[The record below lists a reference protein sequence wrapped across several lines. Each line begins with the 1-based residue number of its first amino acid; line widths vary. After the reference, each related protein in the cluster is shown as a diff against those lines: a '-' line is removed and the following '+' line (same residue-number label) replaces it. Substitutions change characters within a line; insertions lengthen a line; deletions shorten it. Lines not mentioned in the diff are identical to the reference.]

1 MDVMLVR
8 DIAHVKTTL
17 ERGERVEP
25 AEVGQLLARV
35 KHEAPKMDTDAV
47 KQLKDDID
55 AIEGLVREA
64 AEGIAEELKTVQ
76 ATREAHH
83 GYSHLRSHQTGQ
95 KLYRKA

>member
-8 DIAHVKTTL
+8 DIAQVRTTL

-25 AEVGQLLARV
+25 AEVGQLLARI
-35 KHEAPKMDTDAV
+35 KHEAPKMDMEAM

-55 AIEGLVREA
+55 VIEGLVREA
-64 AEGIAEELKTVQ
+64 ANGIAEELKSIQ
-76 ATREAHH
+76 STREAHH
-83 GYSHLRSHQTGQ
+83 GYSHLRSYQTGQ